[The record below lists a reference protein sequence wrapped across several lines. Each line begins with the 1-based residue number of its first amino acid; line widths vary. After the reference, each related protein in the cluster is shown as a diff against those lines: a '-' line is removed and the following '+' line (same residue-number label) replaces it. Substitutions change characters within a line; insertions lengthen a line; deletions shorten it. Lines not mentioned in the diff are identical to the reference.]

1 VDGLTYTCAICG
13 ETIAERPGD
22 GRLTARIVRPDHFA
36 MQELFFH
43 RSCLESALHESVPL
57 GEVFEID

>member
-1 VDGLTYTCAICG
+1 VDELTYQFAICR
-13 ETIAERPGD
+13 EAVTERRGD
-22 GRLTARIVRPDHFA
+22 GRLAARIVRPDHLA

-43 RSCLESALHESVPL
+43 RSCLASALHESVPL